1 MQKKLEAELMS
12 LAHAILKMKKGDD
25 VAILTERARKVYQQL
40 SVLSYIDGY
49 VKETPQNEKSFETLV
64 EETFNKP
71 EVEEVAVMVS
81 EAPLQEE
88 VADIP
93 QEEPVL
99 ESEEPLQEETV
110 AEGVKVS
117 EEITEDTP
125 NDLEELSEVF
135 EPINQVEKEP
145 VVEETPVVEKQDL
158 QSSLEKEFGTNV
170 SLDMTT
176 DLFENAQR
184 ITPQKSIND
193 VVMQQKS
200 LQIGLNDRIA
210 FVKHLFEGSQEDF
223 NRVVS
228 QLNTMETEKEALSF
242 LKMIKKEYNWDGKEV
257 YEERLLLLI
266 DRKFN

>member
-12 LAHAILKMKKGDD
+12 LAHAILKMKKGD
-25 VAILTERARKVYQQL
+25 AIENLTERARKVYQQL
-40 SVLSYIDGY
+40 SVLSYIDSY
-49 VKETPQNEKSFETLV
+49 VKETPQNEKSFDALV
-64 EETFNKP
+64 EETFHKP
-71 EVEEVAVMVS
+71 ELKEVVAPEEP
-81 EAPLQEE
+81 ELLQEE
-88 VADIP
+88 VAEETIAIP
-93 QEEPVL
+93 QEIV
-99 ESEEPLQEETV
+99 
-110 AEGVKVS
+110 
-117 EEITEDTP
+117 
-125 NDLEELSEVF
+125 
-135 EPINQVEKEP
+135 QV
-145 VVEETPVVEKQDL
+145 TPVAEKQDL

-193 VVMQQKS
+193 LAMQQKS

-242 LKMIKKEYNWDGKEV
+242 LKMIKKEYNWGGKEV
-257 YEERLLLLI
+257 YEERLVLLI
-266 DRKFN
+266 DRKFK